1 MAVTVRHPAWFGAV
15 IRQAMVLRG
24 HHTQADLA
32 TASGLS
38 VNSVVNVVTGSRD
51 SYRPAT
57 IEHLAHGLSVPAR
70 ALVALAAGARRPDPF
85 TAATDLLAERAVP
98 GGVSFVID
106 VDAGDASVIEAA
118 LVAVLAS
125 LGATQPG
132 LRTRLRPRD

>member
-1 MAVTVRHPAWFGAV
+1 MAVPVRHPAWFGAV

-24 HHTQADLA
+24 HHTQAELA

-38 VNSVVNVVTGSRD
+38 INSVVNVVTGSRD

-57 IEHLAHGLSVPAR
+57 IEHLADGLSVPAS
-70 ALVALAAGARRPDPF
+70 ALVALAASARRPDPF
-85 TAATDLLAERAVP
+85 TAATDLLAERTLHGA
-98 GGVSFVID
+98 VSFVID
-106 VDAGDASVIEAA
+106 IDAGDASVVEAA

-125 LGATQPG
+125 LEATQPG

>member
-1 MAVTVRHPAWFGAV
+1 MAVPVRHPAWFGAV
-15 IRQAMVLRG
+15 IRQAMVMRG
-24 HHTQADLA
+24 YHTQADLA

-57 IEHLAHGLSVPAR
+57 IKHLADGLSVPAS
-70 ALVALAAGARRPDPF
+70 ALVALAASARRPDPF
-85 TAATDLLAERAVP
+85 TAATDLLAERTLH

-106 VDAGDASVIEAA
+106 IDAGDASVVEAA

-125 LGATQPG
+125 LEATQPG